1 MDKAPIKTFEAVYG
15 SDKTPLKLGNIE
27 IPCYVLNDG
36 TRVFSGRGIQK
47 AIGANTNASGTWLSK
62 FVNSSTITDYIDPGV
77 LDKFNNPLKF
87 KRPNASGSQ
96 SETNGY
102 EATLLIDLCDSVI
115 EASKS
120 RDVDPKLLMSAEVII
135 RSVAKVGIIALVDEV
150 TGYNKD
156 KNRAKDELQKFLAQV
171 IRIEAAKWVRRFDD
185 SFFEMIYKMKG
196 WTWNYTKKHPGVV
209 GTWINDIVYQR
220 LGPMVLAELR
230 EKNPKTEKGGRK
242 SKHHQYLSDDY
253 GVPMLKN
260 HLVGLEALA
269 KASNYNWSAFMGMVD
284 RVYPKQYQQLSL
296 MFDESG
302 IDDENTTDFDNNLK
316 QALNFN
322 PKKDKNNDDSESEPV
337 N

>member
-1 MDKAPIKTFEAVYG
+1 MDNKEPKKILEAIYG
-15 SDKTPLKLGNIE
+15 SDKTPLTLGNID

-47 AIGANTNASGTWLSK
+47 AVGANPNASGTWLNK

-77 LDKFNNPLKF
+77 LAKFNNPIKF
-87 KRPNASGSQ
+87 RRPNASGSQ

-102 EATLLIDLCDSVI
+102 EATLLIDLCDAII

-120 RDVDPKLLMSAEVII
+120 RDLDAKLVMAAETII
-135 RSVAKVGIIALVDEV
+135 RSVAKVGVIALVDEV

-156 KNRAKDELQKFLAQV
+156 KNRAKDELQNFLSQV
-171 IRIEAAKWVRRFDD
+171 IRLEAAKWVKRFDD

-220 LGPMVLAELR
+220 LGPMVLTELR
-230 EKNPKTEKGGRK
+230 EKNPKSDHGSRK
-242 SKHHQYLSDDY
+242 SKHHQFLSDDY

-260 HLVGLEALA
+260 HLIGLEALA
-269 KASNYNWSAFMGMVD
+269 KASSYNWSQFMDMVD

-296 MFDESG
+296 
-302 IDDENTTDFDNNLK
+302 IFDNTE
-316 QALNFN
+316 
-322 PKKDKNNDDSESEPV
+322 DSDDMLILPNKE
-337 N
+337 